1 MAYALVM
8 AAAAL
13 FCSGAWAQTAVKIV
27 MPAPAGG
34 AGDIV
39 ARMLTEQVGR
49 AQGLTLVIENRPGAG
64 TIIGTEA
71 VARAAPDGTTLLI
84 TAPYLVIAPHLRK
97 LNFDPLTGFEP
108 ICHLVSSPGVIV
120 VNSSSPYRTLGD
132 FLDAARAKPG
142 ELTFAAVGPGTV
154 QHVGFEM
161 LKRAAN
167 VNLTFVPYT
176 GGAPAITALLGG
188 HVTAV
193 FAEYAPLAEHIKA
206 GRLRAVAATTGKR
219 IDSLPELPTVG
230 ETYNDY
236 EVDFWWGCSHPPRR
250 RRKQRRNTPAGSP
263 RRCARPR
270 SRPSSTRRGSFRSD
284 RAARIS
290 PRFCASNMTITAAS
304 FARQISRRNNPSH
317 LLAMSAHGTKRT
329 CRDGLII
336 VRFQGEADVRGYVAS
351 PGWVA
356 IDPELT

>member
-1 MAYALVM
+1 MRARGCVIAYALIL
-8 AAAAL
+8 AATAL
-13 FCSGAWAQTAVKIV
+13 FGTAAWAQTAIKII

-39 ARMLTEQVGR
+39 ARILAEQVGR
-49 AQGLTLVIENRPGAG
+49 AQGRTLVIENRAGAG

-71 VARAAPDGTTLLI
+71 VARAAPDGGTLLI

-120 VNSSSPYRTLGD
+120 VNAASPYRTLGD
-132 FLDAARAKPG
+132 FLGAARAKPG

-154 QHVGFEM
+154 QHIGFEM
-161 LKRAAN
+161 LKRTAN
-167 VNLTFVPYT
+167 VNLTFVPYP

-206 GRLRAVAATTGKR
+206 GRLRAIAATTGKR
-219 IDSLPELPTVG
+219 IDSLPEVPTVG

-236 EVDFWWGCSHPPRR
+236 EVDFWWGLFAPA
-250 RRKQRRNTPAGSP
+250 KTPKEMVLQYADW
-263 RRCARPR
+263 
-270 SRPSSTRRGSFRSD
+270 F
-284 RAARIS
+284 
-290 PRFCASNMTITAAS
+290 TA
-304 FARQISRRNNPSH
+304 
-317 LLAMSAHGTKRT
+317 AMSAPEVKAKLGA
-329 CRDGLII
+329 
-336 VRFQGEADVRGYVAS
+336 QGFIPVGSCGADFTAFLRKQYDHYGRVIREANIKA
-351 PGWVA
+351 
-356 IDPELT
+356 E

>member
-1 MAYALVM
+1 MRARRWVMAYALVM
-8 AAAAL
+8 AATAL
-13 FCSGAWAQTAVKIV
+13 FGSGAWAQTAVKIV

-154 QHVGFEM
+154 QHIGFEM

-206 GRLRAVAATTGKR
+206 GRLRAIAATTGKR

-236 EVDFWWGCSHPPRR
+236 EVDFWWGLFAPAKTPKETATQYASWFTAAMRAPEVKTKLNAQGFIPVGSCGADFAALL
-250 RRKQRRNTPAGSP
+250 RKQYDHYG
-263 RRCARPR
+263 
-270 SRPSSTRRGSFRSD
+270 
-284 RAARIS
+284 RII
-290 PRFCASNMTITAAS
+290 R
-304 FARQISRRNNPSH
+304 
-317 LLAMSAHGTKRT
+317 
-329 CRDGLII
+329 
-336 VRFQGEADVRGYVAS
+336 EANIKA
-351 PGWVA
+351 
-356 IDPELT
+356 E

>member
-1 MAYALVM
+1 
-8 AAAAL
+8 
-13 FCSGAWAQTAVKIV
+13 
-27 MPAPAGG
+27 
-34 AGDIV
+34 
-39 ARMLTEQVGR
+39 MLTEQVGR

-236 EVDFWWGCSHPPRR
+236 EVDFWWGLFAPAKTPKETATQYARWFTAAMRAPEVKTKLNAQGFIPVGSCGADFAALL
-250 RRKQRRNTPAGSP
+250 RKQYDHYG
-263 RRCARPR
+263 
-270 SRPSSTRRGSFRSD
+270 
-284 RAARIS
+284 RII
-290 PRFCASNMTITAAS
+290 R
-304 FARQISRRNNPSH
+304 
-317 LLAMSAHGTKRT
+317 
-329 CRDGLII
+329 
-336 VRFQGEADVRGYVAS
+336 EANIKA
-351 PGWVA
+351 
-356 IDPELT
+356 E